1 MPRNHLLDKLFLES
15 KNAGGPTNIWGSN
28 AKVVCDFLYK
38 KDFGRDFTEKRLDFN
53 KVKSFEFR
61 SRKSTESTNLSV

>member
-1 MPRNHLLDKLFLES
+1 MP
-15 KNAGGPTNIWGSN
+15 
-28 AKVVCDFLYK
+28 VVQLISGAQTPKWFAIFCIK
-38 KDFGRDFTEKRLDFN
+38 RDFGRDFTEKRLDFN